1 MLVSKRSKSFGR
13 LVLMKQKEMQLLAQE
28 SGLNDDEFQERFL
41 DGQFHDHAKA
51 TNLVD
56 RESLEQIEE
65 QKSLDIESSL
75 KSDTEMSNNTLIS

>member
-28 SGLNDDEFQERFL
+28 SGLNDDEFQERFM
-41 DGQFHDHAKA
+41 DGQYHDHAKA
-51 TNLVD
+51 ANLVD

>member
-1 MLVSKRSKSFGR
+1 M
-13 LVLMKQKEMQLLAQE
+13 
-28 SGLNDDEFQERFL
+28 

-51 TNLVD
+51 ANLVD

>member
-1 MLVSKRSKSFGR
+1 MSKRSKSFGR

-41 DGQFHDHAKA
+41 EGQFHDHTKA